1 MTSPYFTHGAVL
13 TRSLNQRTR
22 LSALGSK
29 LINKPLNPGPP
40 VALKEEE
47 EETCICEDDGP
58 ASPTHI
64 LEPLKSEPAPSPPA
78 PSRRRRPLKV
88 EYEESAP
95 GLKVEYEESAP
106 GLKVEYEESAPGL
119 KVEYEQRG
127 RGLKVEY
134 EQRGPG
140 LKVEYEQRGRG
151 LKVEYEER
159 EWDPAV
165 KTERWEPP
173 DWRIQLAHI
182 REMRRSRDAPVDHMG
197 AETCYEPGAPA
208 PVRRFQVLVSLM
220 LSSQTRDEVTA
231 AAMARLRAH
240 GCTVD
245 GILSTEHEAL
255 GRLLHPVGFWRTKAG
270 YLRRTCLVLQ
280 QQFCG
285 DIPDSVA
292 GLRGLPGVGPK
303 MAHLAMSIAWGRV
316 EGIGVDTHVHR
327 ISNRLGWLR
336 AASRTAEQTRTA
348 LEDWL
353 PRALW
358 GEVNWLL
365 VGFGQQKCRPLR
377 PLCSQCLNQSCCP
390 SAHQPPPPK
399 RTKTPPTKTPP
410 TKRTKTPPTKRPQ
423 AGPTPSRTS
432 PDLLPPTSS
441 RVKTEAEQEEAE
453 REPPPP
459 SCPPRRLRA
468 RKVL

>member
-1 MTSPYFTHGAVL
+1 WLPAPRVSCVSEPAPSP
-13 TRSLNQRTR
+13 
-22 LSALGSK
+22 
-29 LINKPLNPGPP
+29 
-40 VALKEEE
+40 
-47 EETCICEDDGP
+47 
-58 ASPTHI
+58 
-64 LEPLKSEPAPSPPA
+64 PAPSPPA

-88 EYEESAP
+88 EYE
-95 GLKVEYEESAP
+95 
-106 GLKVEYEESAPGL
+106 
-119 KVEYEQRG
+119 QRG
-127 RGLKVEY
+127 
-134 EQRGPG
+134 Q
-140 LKVEYEQRGRG
+140 G

-159 EWDPAV
+159 EGDPAV

-245 GILSTEHEAL
+245 GILSTDHEAL

-285 DIPDSVA
+285 DIPDSVE
-292 GLRGLPGVGPK
+292 GLVGLPGVGPK

-316 EGIGVDTHVHR
+316 SGIGVDTHVHR
-327 ISNRLGWLR
+327 VSNRLGWLR
-336 AASRTAEQTRTA
+336 TASRTAEQTRSA

-377 PLCSQCLNQSCCP
+377 PLCSECLNQSCCP
-390 SAHQPPPPK
+390 S
-399 RTKTPPTKTPP
+399 
-410 TKRTKTPPTKRPQ
+410 
-423 AGPTPSRTS
+423 
-432 PDLLPPTSS
+432 DLFPGGYIFY
-441 RVKTEAEQEEAE
+441 VG
-453 REPPPP
+453 
-459 SCPPRRLRA
+459 
-468 RKVL
+468 

>member
-1 MTSPYFTHGAVL
+1 M
-13 TRSLNQRTR
+13 N
-22 LSALGSK
+22 
-29 LINKPLNPGPP
+29 
-40 VALKEEE
+40 VALPFLRMTGALSE
-47 EETCICEDDGP
+47 CSP
-58 ASPTHI
+58 SASLGNGAFGSGLDLTI
-64 LEPLKSEPAPSPPA
+64 FSCMCYVLK
-78 PSRRRRPLKV
+78 
-88 EYEESAP
+88 
-95 GLKVEYEESAP
+95 
-106 GLKVEYEESAPGL
+106 
-119 KVEYEQRG
+119 QRG
-127 RGLKVEY
+127 
-134 EQRGPG
+134 Q
-140 LKVEYEQRGRG
+140 G

-159 EWDPAV
+159 EGDPAV

-245 GILSTEHEAL
+245 GILSTDHEAL

-285 DIPDSVA
+285 DIPDSVE
-292 GLRGLPGVGPK
+292 GLVGLPGVGPK

-316 EGIGVDTHVHR
+316 SGIGVDTHVHR
-327 ISNRLGWLR
+327 VSNRLGWLR
-336 AASRTAEQTRTA
+336 TASRTAEQTRSA

-377 PLCSQCLNQSCCP
+377 PLCSECLNQSCCP
-390 SAHQPPPPK
+390 SQ
-399 RTKTPPTKTPP
+399 
-410 TKRTKTPPTKRPQ
+410 
-423 AGPTPSRTS
+423 G
-432 PDLLPPTSS
+432 
-441 RVKTEAEQEEAE
+441 
-453 REPPPP
+453 
-459 SCPPRRLRA
+459 
-468 RKVL
+468 

>member
-1 MTSPYFTHGAVL
+1 
-13 TRSLNQRTR
+13 
-22 LSALGSK
+22 
-29 LINKPLNPGPP
+29 
-40 VALKEEE
+40 
-47 EETCICEDDGP
+47 
-58 ASPTHI
+58 
-64 LEPLKSEPAPSPPA
+64 
-78 PSRRRRPLKV
+78 
-88 EYEESAP
+88 
-95 GLKVEYEESAP
+95 
-106 GLKVEYEESAPGL
+106 
-119 KVEYEQRG
+119 
-127 RGLKVEY
+127 LKVEY

-140 LKVEYEQRGRG
+140 LKVEYEQRGPG
-151 LKVEYEER
+151 LKVEYGER
-159 EWDPAV
+159 EGDPAV
-165 KTERWEPP
+165 RTERWEPP

-245 GILSTEHEAL
+245 GILSTDHEAL

-285 DIPDSVA
+285 DIPDSVE
-292 GLRGLPGVGPK
+292 GLVGLPGVGPK

-316 EGIGVDTHVHR
+316 TGIGVDTHVHR
-327 ISNRLGWLR
+327 VSNRLGWLR
-336 AASRTAEQTRTA
+336 TASRTAEQTRSA

-377 PLCSQCLNQSCCP
+377 PLCSECLNQSCCP
-390 SAHQPPPPK
+390 SAHQPPPNQRTKTPKTPPAKRTTGPRPPRPPPAK
-399 RTKTPPTKTPP
+399 RTKTPPAKRTKTPP
-410 TKRTKTPPTKRPQ
+410 TKRTKTPPTKWTKTPPTKRLQ

-432 PDLLPPTSS
+432 PDLLPPASS
-441 RVKTEAEQEEAE
+441 MVKTEAEQEEDE
-453 REPPPP
+453 KEPPPP
-459 SCPPRRLRA
+459 SASCPPRRLKGT
-468 RKVL
+468 KVL

>member
-29 LINKPLNPGPP
+29 VINKPLNPGPP
-40 VALKEEE
+40 VELKDEE

-58 ASPTHI
+58 ASPTRI
-64 LEPLKSEPAPSPPA
+64 LEPLKSEPAPSSLPPSPPA

-88 EYEESAP
+88 EYE
-95 GLKVEYEESAP
+95 
-106 GLKVEYEESAPGL
+106 
-119 KVEYEQRG
+119 
-127 RGLKVEY
+127 
-134 EQRGPG
+134 QRGPG
-140 LKVEYEQRGRG
+140 LKVEYE
-151 LKVEYEER
+151 ER
-159 EWDPAV
+159 EGDPAV

-245 GILSTEHEAL
+245 GILSTDHEAL
-255 GRLLHPVGFWRTKAG
+255 GRLLHPTKAG

-285 DIPDSVA
+285 DIPDSVE
-292 GLRGLPGVGPK
+292 GLVGLPGVGPK

-316 EGIGVDTHVHR
+316 SGIGVDTHVHR

-336 AASRTAEQTRTA
+336 TASRTAEQTRTA

-377 PLCSQCLNQSCCP
+377 PLCSECLNQSCCP
-390 SAHQPPPPK
+390 SAHQPPPTQ
-399 RTKTPPTKTPP
+399 RTKTPPTQRTSPPKTPPTKRTSPPKTPP
-410 TKRTKTPPTKRPQ
+410 TKRTKTPPHQEDQDPPHQVDQDPPHQEDHAPQ
-423 AGPTPSRTS
+423 DPPHQEDQDPQDPPHQVDQDPPHQEAPGWTNTLQ
-432 PDLLPPTSS
+432 DLS
-441 RVKTEAEQEEAE
+441 
-453 REPPPP
+453 
-459 SCPPRRLRA
+459 
-468 RKVL
+468 